1 MFHYQITY
9 VVVAQSSRRSPAR
22 LEVVSSNPV
31 EVDFFFFSFSYCR
44 IEVKPVD
51 PSLESFNSEV
61 IYFLLCTVSW
71 ILKSISVTRPINRA
85 DLHLI
90 LYSNAK

>member
-1 MFHYQITY
+1 M
-9 VVVAQSSRRSPAR
+9 
-22 LEVVSSNPV
+22 
-31 EVDFFFFSFSYCR
+31 
-44 IEVKPVD
+44 KPVD

-71 ILKSISVTRPINRA
+71 ILKSISVTRPIKRA

>member
-1 MFHYQITY
+1 M
-9 VVVAQSSRRSPAR
+9 
-22 LEVVSSNPV
+22 
-31 EVDFFFFSFSYCR
+31 
-44 IEVKPVD
+44 KPVD

-90 LYSNAK
+90 LYSNAKCKMIYSFVDRSPGLHFICYQVDASLYLGRFFDIVKICILQNGK